1 MNDKLTQWL
10 QKPNNLLGITHLLLA
25 LIGSVAISRLGH
37 WNLWLILLLAVATIA
52 MPVLKRWLDEDI
64 LQSLQPALHGALSA
78 LWGLSFFTAFSSNW
92 PVILFISSA
101 LVLAYLVLV
110 DRDFRLRAAG
120 ILPVTV
126 AAAGAL
132 LSQGY
137 YLAGLGVLLLV
148 GLVLW
153 HQFVQDESETWNNP
167 PEPEALMP
175 AVPGPT
181 IDSPGEPDPRVEAE
195 IAELKNRI
203 RALETDLSS
212 AEMTKME
219 FLATMSH
226 EIRTPLN
233 GIIPLLDILL
243 DSDLSEFQK
252 DYLQT
257 AFVSAKQMQKLID
270 DLLDYSKVEA
280 GKLSIENVGLK
291 LPRVLESV
299 VKALEPSAE
308 KKNLRL
314 KLEVSPYVS
323 PLLRGDPLRVRQVV
337 TNLLSNA
344 IKFSDR
350 GTIVLRANKVKD
362 LGDRELVRLEVQ
374 DQGIGIDPEQLA
386 VLFQPFTQADGSST
400 RKFGGTGIGLAIS
413 KKIVELMDGHIGVES
428 EKGKGSTFF
437 VELPLMK
444 PAHQTPTRED
454 QRQDDRA
461 DPVKGLQAII
471 LNTSFS
477 ATQSL
482 QQQLKAQG
490 IHAKPSNSLSH
501 IQESLNAARQLNG
514 HSSHFLVFVDFD
526 TAAKQ
531 ARALIAQV
539 MDDATPQDFTLCI
552 ITSQQRIAGVPQNR
566 RIQLLRPETS
576 IEELLR
582 RLEESQDSPVAE
594 KPPSINHDTTDRGP
608 VFGGL
613 SLDDSDES
621 PALAD
626 APTNSAA
633 LDQTP
638 ATHTASTD
646 PETLPA
652 EAQPGEKTPQT
663 GTAPGSGAHAT
674 TGAPALDERVLL
686 VEDNEVNLKVAQKL
700 IQYIGYTFDVA
711 KNGLEAL
718 EKVKQN
724 RYRMVL
730 MDCQMPVMDGYL
742 CTQRI
747 REYEKSAGLNSTPII
762 AMTANAMMGDRE
774 KCLNAGMD
782 DYMSKPLNRYV
793 LEKTLKKWDPLQAT
807 PVTANST
814 AKAKRPAASAAI
826 NDKWLSTKTLHEIR
840 EFMGDDV
847 QSLLSLFKQDAP
859 GTLRHMRKAL
869 QTRNLAELRTLAHSL
884 KSSSA
889 NIGARGLSY
898 FCKRMEAEALSGDMD
913 RLNALME
920 NIKKSY
926 LLTVR
931 EIDKYGQ
938 PPQAGA

>member
-1 MNDKLTQWL
+1 MNDTLTRWL
-10 QKPNNLLGITHLLLA
+10 QKPNNLLGVLHAVLA
-25 LIGSVAISRLGH
+25 VVGFVAIRRLDA
-37 WNLWLILLLAVATIA
+37 WSLWLILLLAIAVAAVPSLT
-52 MPVLKRWLDEDI
+52 RWLDDD
-64 LQSLQPALHGALSA
+64 LVQQGQPILHGALSTM
-78 LWGLSFFTAFSSNW
+78 WGLSFFTVFAGNW
-92 PVILFISSA
+92 PVVLFIAGA
-101 LVLAYLVLV
+101 LVLAYLVLPE
-110 DRDFRLRAAG
+110 RDFRLRAAG
-120 ILPVTV
+120 TVPVVV
-126 AAAGAL
+126 AAAVAL
-132 LSQGY
+132 ISRGY
-137 YLAGLGVLLLV
+137 YLSGLGLLLLL

-153 HQFVQDESETWNNP
+153 RQFLHDEAETWSNIDKGNNP
-167 PEPEALMP
+167 QPDTPKPVLTPP
-175 AVPGPT
+175 AG
-181 IDSPGEPDPRVEAE
+181 PDPRQEAE
-195 IAELKNRI
+195 IAALKNRI
-203 RALETDLSS
+203 RVLETDLSS

-243 DSDLSEFQK
+243 DSDLSDFQK

-299 VKALEPSAE
+299 VKALEPSAQ
-308 KKNLRL
+308 KKNLRIQL
-314 KLEVSPYVS
+314 DVSPYVS

-344 IKFSDR
+344 IKFSDH
-350 GTIVLRANKVKD
+350 GTIRIGLSKVKD
-362 LGDRELVRLEVQ
+362 LGDKELVRIEVR
-374 DQGIGIDPEQLA
+374 DEGIGIAPEQQA

-413 KKIVELMDGHIGVES
+413 KKIVELMDGRIGVVS
-428 EKGKGSTFF
+428 EPGKGSTFF
-437 VELPLMK
+437 VELPLLK
-444 PAHQTPTRED
+444 PAHLTPTRENPRTKD
-454 QRQDDRA
+454 T
-461 DPVKGLQAII
+461 KGFQALI

-477 ATQSL
+477 ITQWL
-482 QQQLKAQG
+482 QRQFKALG
-490 IHAKPSNSLSH
+490 IHAKLANSLNH
-501 IQESLNAARQLNG
+501 TQESLYAARQRSLEPA
-514 HSSHFLVFVDFD
+514 HFLIFVDFD
-526 TAAKQ
+526 TATKQ
-531 ARALIAQV
+531 THALIAQV
-539 MDDATPQDFTLCI
+539 MDEETPTDFTVCI
-552 ITSQQRIAGVPQNR
+552 ITSQQRIAGVPQSE
-566 RIQLLRPETS
+566 RIQLLGPNGS
-576 IEELLR
+576 VEELLR
-582 RLEESQDSPVAE
+582 RLDEGIGSLTSTTLTE
-594 KPPSINHDTTDRGP
+594 KPQSAPGEGHGP

-613 SLDDSDES
+613 NLDEGEEEYV
-621 PALAD
+621 PE
-626 APTNSAA
+626 
-633 LDQTP
+633 
-638 ATHTASTD
+638 ATSTD
-646 PETLPA
+646 PAERVVTSETHSAAEAPAGTETVVTDNNPGAATVPPA
-652 EAQPGEKTPQT
+652 EKPADTPQ
-663 GTAPGSGAHAT
+663 
-674 TGAPALDERVLL
+674 LDERVLL
-686 VEDNEVNLKVAQKL
+686 VEDNDVNLKVAQKL

-747 REYEKSAGLNSTPII
+747 RQYEKAEGLNSTPII

-774 KCLNAGMD
+774 KCLDAGMD

-793 LEKTLKKWDPLQAT
+793 LEKTLKKWDPLQAA
-807 PVTANST
+807 PVTNGP
-814 AKAKRPAASAAI
+814 PAAPAI

-869 QTRNLAELRTLAHSL
+869 QSRNLAELRTLAHSL

-898 FCKRMEAEALSGDMD
+898 FCKRMEAEALSGDME

-938 PPQAGA
+938 LPGVDQ

>member
-1 MNDKLTQWL
+1 MNDTLTRWL
-10 QKPNNLLGITHLLLA
+10 QKPNNLLGVLHAVLA
-25 LIGSVAISRLGH
+25 VVGFIAIRRFDAWS
-37 WNLWLILLLAVATIA
+37 LWLILLLAIAVAAIPT
-52 MPVLKRWLDEDI
+52 LTRWLDDD
-64 LQSLQPALHGALSA
+64 LVQPLQPVLHGALSA
-78 LWGLSFFTAFSSNW
+78 VWGLSFFSVFSGNW
-92 PVILFISSA
+92 PVILFIAGA
-101 LVLAYLVLV
+101 LVLAYLILPE
-110 DRDFRLRAAG
+110 RDFRLRAAG
-120 ILPVTV
+120 MLPVTV
-126 AAAGAL
+126 ATAVAL
-132 LSQGY
+132 ISHGY
-137 YLAGLGVLLLV
+137 YLSGLGLLLLL

-153 HQFVQDESETWNNP
+153 RQFLHDEAETWGDVGEGDNP
-167 PEPEALMP
+167 QSDTTEPVLTPP
-175 AVPGPT
+175 AG
-181 IDSPGEPDPRVEAE
+181 PDPRQEAV
-195 IAELKNRI
+195 IGELKNRI
-203 RALETDLSS
+203 RALETELSS

-243 DSDLSEFQK
+243 DSDLSDFQK

-299 VKALEPSAE
+299 VKALEPSAQ
-308 KKNLRL
+308 KKNLRIQL
-314 KLEVSPYVS
+314 DVSPYVS

-350 GTIVLRANKVKD
+350 GTIHLGVSKVKD
-362 LGDRELVRLEVQ
+362 LGDKELVRIEVR
-374 DQGIGIDPEQLA
+374 DEGIGIAPEQQA

-413 KKIVELMDGHIGVES
+413 KKIVELMDGRIGVES
-428 EKGKGSTFF
+428 EPGKGSTFF
-437 VELPLMK
+437 VELPLLK
-444 PAHQTPTRED
+444 PAHQTPTQED
-454 QRQDDRA
+454 QRTEA
-461 DPVKGLQAII
+461 ASSTSKGFQALI

-482 QQQLKAQG
+482 QRQLTALG

-514 HSSHFLVFVDFD
+514 NSNHFLVFVDFD

-539 MDDATPQDFTLCI
+539 MDEETPSDFTACI
-552 ITSQQRIAGVPQNR
+552 ITAQQRIAGVPQSE
-566 RIQLLRPETS
+566 RIQLLGPNS
-576 IEELLR
+576 SVEELLR
-582 RLEESQDSPVAE
+582 RLEEGAGSSTLTTLAE
-594 KPPSINHDTTDRGP
+594 KPQSAPGEDQGP

-613 SLDDSDES
+613 SLEEGEEDSEPETTATN
-621 PALAD
+621 PAERVV
-626 APTNSAA
+626 TGVTHSAA
-633 LDQTP
+633 ETLAETEQTLSDTSAQAENSPPKETP
-638 ATHTASTD
+638 AD
-646 PETLPA
+646 I
-652 EAQPGEKTPQT
+652 PQ
-663 GTAPGSGAHAT
+663 
-674 TGAPALDERVLL
+674 LDERVLL
-686 VEDNEVNLKVAQKL
+686 VEDNDVNLKVAQKL

-747 REYEKSAGLNSTPII
+747 REYEKAEGLNSTPII

-807 PVTANST
+807 PVTNSNP
-814 AKAKRPAASAAI
+814 AAAKRQPAAPAI

-869 QTRNLAELRTLAHSL
+869 QSRNLAELRTLAHSL

-898 FCKRMEAEALSGDMD
+898 FCKRMEAEALSGDME

-938 PPQAGA
+938 PPSANK